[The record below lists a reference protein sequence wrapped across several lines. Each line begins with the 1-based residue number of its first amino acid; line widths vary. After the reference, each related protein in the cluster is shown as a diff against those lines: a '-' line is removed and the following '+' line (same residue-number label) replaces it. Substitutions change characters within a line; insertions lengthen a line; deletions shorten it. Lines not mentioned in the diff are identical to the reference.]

1 MQSKMMRCIRCEG
14 RKKMYM
20 MNGGYTHVN
29 MGALQVDCPLCLGKG
44 QIPFLEDAIEDVKE
58 NVKKET
64 LKIKDKKERNSKDA
78 KEIRDNTDK
87 G

>member
-44 QIPFLEDAIEDVKE
+44 QIPFLEDAIEDVK
-58 NVKKET
+58 KET

-87 G
+87 A

>member
-44 QIPFLEDAIEDVKE
+44 QIPFLENAIEE
-58 NVKKET
+58 VKKET
-64 LKIKDKKERNSKDA
+64 LKIKDKKERKSKDA
-78 KEIRDNTDK
+78 KEISDNTDK
-87 G
+87 T

>member
-1 MQSKMMRCIRCEG
+1 MQSRMMRCIRCEG

-44 QIPFLEDAIEDVKE
+44 QIPFLEDAIEDVK
-58 NVKKET
+58 KET

>member
-1 MQSKMMRCIRCEG
+1 MHSKMMRCIRCEG

-44 QIPFLEDAIEDVKE
+44 QIPFLENAIEE
-58 NVKKET
+58 VKKET
-64 LKIKDKKERNSKDA
+64 LKIKDKKERKSKDA
-78 KEIRDNTDK
+78 KEISDNTDK
-87 G
+87 T

>member
-44 QIPFLEDAIEDVKE
+44 QIPFLEDAIEDVK
-58 NVKKET
+58 KET

-78 KEIRDNTDK
+78 KEIRHNTDK

>member
-44 QIPFLEDAIEDVKE
+44 QIPFLENAIEE
-58 NVKKET
+58 IKKET
-64 LKIKDKKERNSKDA
+64 LKIKDKKERKSKDA
-78 KEIRDNTDK
+78 KEISDNTDK
-87 G
+87 T

>member
-1 MQSKMMRCIRCEG
+1 MQSRMMRCIRCEG

-44 QIPFLEDAIEDVKE
+44 QIPFLEDAMED
-58 NVKKET
+58 VKKET

-87 G
+87 S

>member
-44 QIPFLEDAIEDVKE
+44 QIPFLEDAIEE
-58 NVKKET
+58 VKKET
-64 LKIKDKKERNSKDA
+64 LKIKDKKERKSKDA
-78 KEIRDNTDK
+78 KEISDNTDK
-87 G
+87 T

>member
-1 MQSKMMRCIRCEG
+1 MQSRMMRCIRCEG

-44 QIPFLEDAIEDVKE
+44 QIPFLEDAIEDVK
-58 NVKKET
+58 KET

-87 G
+87 S